1 MRIDSSIVDPAP
13 TMTTSIDSDYIDG
26 VGKLDDRLLILLN
39 LSRLFDAEQLKQMT
53 QMADNAA

>member
-1 MRIDSSIVDPAP
+1 
-13 TMTTSIDSDYIDG
+13 MTTSIDSDYIDG